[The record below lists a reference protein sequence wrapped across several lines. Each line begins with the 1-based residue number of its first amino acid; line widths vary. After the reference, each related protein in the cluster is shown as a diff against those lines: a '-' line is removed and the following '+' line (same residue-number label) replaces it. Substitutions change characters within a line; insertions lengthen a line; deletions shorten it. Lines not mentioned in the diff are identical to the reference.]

1 MDIKRRN
8 CKLLFDSHLSGVP
21 GFRHH
26 LCFLYKYSTPPN
38 PPFRARG
45 SIERWRHRTGEP
57 DSAEPKSIDEIHAY
71 GFNIKPAP
79 KGPGSVE
86 YGHQKVRQY
95 KQYWT
100 KDSLNCIKEQRNFRY
115 VQDKNGKLTEKTAH
129 LFSHG
134 MDARRYGII
143 GKVEPKEQEEIIVYD
158 AMSEVRE
165 LELI

>member
-1 MDIKRRN
+1 ME
-8 CKLLFDSHLSGVP
+8 
-21 GFRHH
+21 FRDQWISKI
-26 LCFLYKYSTPPN
+26 YQQ
-38 PPFRARG
+38 
-45 SIERWRHRTGEP
+45 
-57 DSAEPKSIDEIHAY
+57 
-71 GFNIKPAP
+71 GFNIKGAV

-95 KQYWT
+95 KQFWT
-100 KDSLNCIKEQRNFRY
+100 KDSISCIKEQRNFRY